1 MTQLIALNQFRI
13 ERNNQ
18 ELLKCDALLINFGE
32 QIFLTGASGSGKTSL
47 ALALTGELY
56 AHGEIKFNYQEN
68 SIFAHQN

>member
-32 QIFLTGASGSGKTSL
+32 QICYSL
-47 ALALTGELY
+47 D
-56 AHGEIKFNYQEN
+56 N
-68 SIFAHQN
+68 